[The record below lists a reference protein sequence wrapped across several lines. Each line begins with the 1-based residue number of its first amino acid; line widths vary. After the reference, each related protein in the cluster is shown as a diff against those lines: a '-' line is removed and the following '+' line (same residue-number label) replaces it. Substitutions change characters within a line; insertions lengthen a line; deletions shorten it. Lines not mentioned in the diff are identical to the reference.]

1 MRFDLIDLRLV
12 VAVCEGGAITR
23 GAETCAMTLASASER
38 IRRMEDSLGTALF
51 ERHARGV
58 RPTGAGRVLLRHA
71 RRVLAQIERMHADL
85 ARFGG
90 RHDTRLR
97 LQANTAAMAELV
109 PTRLPLFLQ
118 AHPGAQVEVG
128 ERDSAGIVAALR
140 GRHCEIGIVSD
151 AVDVTGLHVTPL
163 RADPLD
169 LVVPAA
175 HALAGLRT
183 LAADALP
190 PGVYVGLTDDAAL
203 QRHIDAH
210 ARINGRPP
218 RYRMRAGSLDAV
230 CRLVGE
236 GLGPAIVPR
245 ATAVRCRRRDGLSR
259 IPIDASW
266 AQRRLLLVTRADEP
280 LPLLGDALLRALSAR

>member
-12 VAVCEGGAITR
+12 VAVCKGGAITR

-38 IRRMEDSLGTALF
+38 IRRMEDALGTALF

-58 RPTGAGRVLLRHA
+58 RPTEAGRVLLRHA

-90 RHDTRLR
+90 RHGTRLR

-118 AHPGAQVEVG
+118 AHPGAQVEVD
-128 ERDSAGIVAALR
+128 ERDSTGIVAALR

-151 AVDVTGLHVTPL
+151 AVDVAGLHVTPL

-175 HALAGLRT
+175 HALAGLRA

-190 PGVYVGLTDDAAL
+190 PGAYVGLTDDAAL

-259 IPIDASW
+259 IAIEAPW
-266 AQRRLLLVTRADEP
+266 AQRRLLLVTRAGAP
-280 LPLLGDALLRALSAR
+280 LPLHGDALLRALAER

>member
-1 MRFDLIDLRLV
+1 MRFDLTDLRLV

-23 GAETCAMTLASASER
+23 GADAVSMTLASASER
-38 IRRMEDSLGTALF
+38 IRGMEDTLGAALF

-58 RPTGAGRVLLRHA
+58 LPTDAGRVLLRHA
-71 RRVLAQIERMHADL
+71 RRVLAQVERLHADL

-90 RHDTRLR
+90 RHATRLR

-109 PTRLPLFLQ
+109 PTRLPAFLQ
-118 AHPGAQVEVG
+118 AHPDAQIEVG
-128 ERDSAGIVAALR
+128 ERDSAAIVAALR

-151 AVDVTGLHVTPL
+151 AVDVAGLDATPL

-169 LVVPAA
+169 LVVPAT
-175 HALAGLRT
+175 HALNGLRT
-183 LAADALP
+183 IAADALP
-190 PGVYVGLTDDAAL
+190 ADAYIGLSDDAAL

-259 IPIDASW
+259 IVIEAPW
-266 AQRRLLLVTRADEP
+266 ARRRLLLVTRADES
-280 LPLLGDALLRALSAR
+280 LPLLGEALLSALSAR